1 MFNLFFVLLIPLS
14 WVLPAA
20 AATPGEVK
28 DVASELVCLCGD
40 CNRES
45 LATCICSFATSHR
58 QELATALDAG
68 KTRQEIIEQFVEQY
82 GQVIL
87 ASPLPEGSNLLAW
100 IAPFA
105 ILLFGIVLVR
115 SVLVS
120 WRRNQGAIRDGEEPA
135 GPAKSTTTDYRERL
149 RRELDHFDDS

>member
-1 MFNLFFVLLIPLS
+1 MYNLLFLLLIPLS
-14 WVLPAA
+14 WVLPAQ
-20 AATPGEVK
+20 AATPREVK
-28 DVASELVCLCGD
+28 DVAGELVCLCGD

-68 KTRQEIIEQFVEQY
+68 KTRQEIIEQFVDQY
-82 GQVIL
+82 GQIIL
-87 ASPLPEGSNLLAW
+87 ASPPPEGYNLLAW

-105 ILLFGIVLVR
+105 ILLFGIVVVR

-120 WRRNQGAIRDGEEPA
+120 WRRNQGATRDGEEST
-135 GPAKSTTTDYRERL
+135 GPVKSKTTDYRERL
-149 RRELDHFDDS
+149 QRELDHFDDS